1 MEHLFTKT
9 GNEAKL
15 ASVRKTEKWVKK
27 LYRDIKQRLRGALA
41 PMDEYL
47 SKFSKYRD
55 LINLQVDQYVQQF
68 ASQEHD
74 LKDVR
79 KLILQH
85 TKEKAKIEKE
95 IPKTVWLGIVLVN
108 CDDVRKKLS
117 MKHRDIIQ
125 KLLDFF
131 TSETKAKCDEV
142 NKVFK
147 KMETELKKQPGNT
160 IT

>member
-15 ASVRKTEKWVKK
+15 ASVRKTEKWVKR
-27 LYRDIKQRLRGALA
+27 LYRDIKLRLRAALA

-47 SKFSKYRD
+47 SKFAKYKE
-55 LINLQVDQYVQQF
+55 LIALQVDQYVQQF

-108 CDDVRKKLS
+108 CDV
-117 MKHRDIIQ
+117 
-125 KLLDFF
+125 
-131 TSETKAKCDEV
+131 
-142 NKVFK
+142 
-147 KMETELKKQPGNT
+147 
-160 IT
+160 